1 MIPTQHANRKDE
13 EQIRWYSDQCGGER
27 PVKHDVAQAGEVRH
41 DLQGNCVELNVSGL
55 DLNENVTNGTGL
67 KSINK
72 YIITNN

>member
-1 MIPTQHANRKDE
+1 M
-13 EQIRWYSDQCGGER
+13 
-27 PVKHDVAQAGEVRH
+27 KHDVAQAGEVRH

-72 YIITNN
+72 SIITNN